1 MLLLL
6 LSNFLFGLQSLRHL
20 HNVKSKIKSC
30 NFLIFKYLTFFP
42 FHSKIFIWQT
52 CNALFILRVVFSHWV
67 YVEREADLVKKFTV
81 KNEDTYESLLENL
94 VVQLVEILVD
104 VPLKEETA
112 LLHMECIQTL
122 LLLVYSAASTYISN
136 NKSVIF
142 R

>member
-1 MLLLL
+1 M
-6 LSNFLFGLQSLRHL
+6 
-20 HNVKSKIKSC
+20 
-30 NFLIFKYLTFFP
+30 
-42 FHSKIFIWQT
+42 
-52 CNALFILRVVFSHWV
+52 
-67 YVEREADLVKKFTV
+67 KKFTV